1 VPIKPLAPSVAI
13 LTTTFYP
20 ESHGGIESHV
30 SSLANT
36 LTKNSYKIQV
46 IHVSPLVASSETIL
60 VNNIVTTKIPA
71 IGFHSALAA
80 FNFAR
85 FLHLLRDY
93 DIVHVHDPGMGSVSL
108 VVLLLRMLRLVHYQT
123 VFSTHGFWFHND
135 GNRRLRSSLL
145 IPFYKA
151 YSRLILASF
160 DRIICVS
167 KQDYQLLSSQFLKSA
182 KLLSKATIIEN
193 PIDIERFSQS
203 PSTEKKNLKPIE
215 IVSLSR
221 NTSHKNLPLVVTLL
235 DEVAKILTE
244 KITLHL
250 IGEGTNSLKIPD
262 SDNSSFLCLKSYGK
276 TTDSEIAEIASRSAF
291 TISLSS
297 YEGFGLAILELM
309 STGLVPIVS
318 NIPPYHYVSDHHM
331 GLCIDLSLSNSTNIH
346 KLADFFKQLSTQN
359 SYSTYSKRSE
369 LFATQKSW
377 QSSFHL
383 FASVYKIC
391 HD

>member
-1 VPIKPLAPSVAI
+1 VPIKPLTPSVAI
-13 LTTTFYP
+13 LTTTFHP

-30 SSLANT
+30 SSLSNT
-36 LTKNSYKIQV
+36 LTKNSYKTQV
-46 IHVSPLVASSETIL
+46 IHVSPFVVSSETIL
-60 VNNIVTTKIPA
+60 VNHIVTTKIAA
-71 IGFHSALAA
+71 IGYHSALAA
-80 FNFAR
+80 FNITR
-85 FLHLLRDY
+85 LLHLLRDY
-93 DIVHVHDPGMGSVSL
+93 DIVHVHDPGLGSVSL
-108 VVLLLRMLRLVHYQT
+108 AVLLLRMLRLVHCQT
-123 VFSTHGFWFHND
+123 VFSTHGFWFHNH

-145 IPFYKA
+145 IPFYKI

-160 DRIICVS
+160 DHIICVS
-167 KQDYQLLSSQFLKSA
+167 KQDYQLLSCKFPKSA
-182 KLLSKATIIEN
+182 KLLSKAAIIEN
-193 PIDIERFSQS
+193 PVDVERFSQS
-203 PSTEKKNLKPIE
+203 PSTEKKNLKSIE

-235 DEVAKILTE
+235 DETAKILTE

-262 SDNSSFLCLKSYGK
+262 SDNSSFLCLKCYGI
-276 TTDSEIAEIASRSAF
+276 TTDGEIAEIASKSAF

-318 NIPPYHYVSDHHM
+318 NIPPYHYVTDHHM
-331 GLCIDLSLSNSTNIH
+331 GLCIDLSLPHCTNIH
-346 KLADFFKQLSTQN
+346 KLADFFKQLSTQD
-359 SYSTYSKRSE
+359 SYSAYSKRSE
-369 LFATQKSW
+369 IFATQKDW